1 MQDRAIATPHLLKYN
16 ILVEFMSLR
25 IVRAF
30 IGQTR
35 PGAARRRGGQMEKG
49 LEATTPSKWIFFM
62 LKR

>member
-35 PGAARRRGGQMEKG
+35 PGAARRRSNGEGTGGDYSIKMD
-49 LEATTPSKWIFFM
+49 IFYVKEM
-62 LKR
+62 N